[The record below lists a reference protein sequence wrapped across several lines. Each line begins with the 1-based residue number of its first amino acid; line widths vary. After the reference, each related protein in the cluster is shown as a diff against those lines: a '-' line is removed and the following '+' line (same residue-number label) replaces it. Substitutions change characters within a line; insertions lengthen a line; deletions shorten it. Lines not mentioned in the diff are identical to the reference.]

1 MPEATQAS
9 ALDCGPAALAA
20 LLGGCGL
27 ARSFEELR
35 ERCRTGR
42 DGTSVDALEEVAIEQ
57 GLDAE
62 QVLVPVD
69 YPTLAAA
76 ACVPCI
82 LVVALPSGAT
92 HFVTLWRLHGRRAQV
107 MDPAAGRRWPSL
119 RDLERDIYRHRMVVP
134 AAAWR
139 AWAASEG
146 ALLPL
151 AARLAELGISGTERE
166 ALIGGAASDDGWL
179 ALAGLDAAIRF
190 VRQLVAAGGLR
201 RGADAGGLLRV
212 MLDRALE
219 PAGRGQGIVLPTT
232 CWSARPAAP
241 GVDGGERVV
250 CEGAVLVRV
259 RGYRSAEASGV
270 RRARSGGTARRAA
283 AWRRGGGRLA
293 RAASPEGSAAAA
305 GSETTAGGTGAD
317 RLAGANGGNS
327 SGGAVDRGRSGT
339 AADREHLGAAT
350 GRERIQD
357 AADRERRRGGEPP
370 GCETGHVCSGQR
382 RGIPGG
388 GTGVALALASVG
400 AACCRFAEAALLVAA
415 LEILGAAPSRGVRAV
430 VLAALLVLGAA
441 VLLFELAAAGA
452 AQSLGRRRETVLR
465 LRLAAKL
472 PRLPDRYL
480 RTRLLADLAERAH
493 RLADLRRG
501 PELAAATM
509 GCGLDLLLAT
519 AGIVWLDPGL
529 AAGAIAAGAG
539 ALAVPLLLLPRYEE
553 RSRRVRTH
561 GGALAALYLDVLRG
575 RAAIRTHGAAS
586 AFRRRHEELLG
597 GWLRARRAAE
607 AAGSWLE
614 AGVQGLLSLVA
625 AGLVLGHVRRHGL
638 DPQSLVLALWAFQA
652 AAAGQRLALLAGRG
666 LPLDRSL
673 RRRIE
678 EPLAAAEEPGIAE
691 GRTEREPRA
700 PAVVEDAAL
709 ELAGMQEG
717 CGAECSREAP
727 GSAAAVAECGRRE
740 AAGRSG
746 GAAVVTL
753 AGGGARGDGVESPR
767 ARAGALGRERDGR
780 WGAKPALAATGG
792 QPSAGM
798 ALTWEGCTVE
808 CDGRPLLRDLDLA
821 IAAGEHVAVLGS
833 SGAGKS
839 TLLGTVLGW
848 QRPAAGCLWVD
859 GRRFEGAVAAEV
871 RRATA
876 WAAPEVALWRGSLLA
891 NLAGVE
897 DGRLPP
903 EESSGGAGW
912 REEAALAPAE
922 ALRAAELL
930 ELVPQLARGL
940 QEPLGE
946 AGGRLS
952 GGEGQRLRFA
962 RALRR
967 PGVRLALLDEPFRGL
982 GPDQRRELLAAA
994 RARWRRATLLCVTHS
1009 PGEAA
1014 GFDRV
1019 VILEQGRLV
1028 EEGRPEVMAA
1038 RHGSYYGAMLD
1049 AEARAAAALG
1059 GSGWRRLH
1067 LAGGRLV
1074 ETQGAERQADAEQP
1088 LLRLAAPGESACSEA
1103 TAAGTLR
1110 GAAGMRE

>member
-1 MPEATQAS
+1 MGRGRLQ
-9 ALDCGPAALAA
+9 DGVD
-20 LLGGCGL
+20 
-27 ARSFEELR
+27 R
-35 ERCRTGR
+35 ER
-42 DGTSVDALEEVAIEQ
+42 
-57 GLDAE
+57 
-62 QVLVPVD
+62 
-69 YPTLAAA
+69 
-76 ACVPCI
+76 
-82 LVVALPSGAT
+82 
-92 HFVTLWRLHGRRAQV
+92 W
-107 MDPAAGRRWPSL
+107 
-119 RDLERDIYRHRMVVP
+119 
-134 AAAWR
+134 
-139 AWAASEG
+139 
-146 ALLPL
+146 
-151 AARLAELGISGTERE
+151 
-166 ALIGGAASDDGWL
+166 
-179 ALAGLDAAIRF
+179 
-190 VRQLVAAGGLR
+190 
-201 RGADAGGLLRV
+201 
-212 MLDRALE
+212 
-219 PAGRGQGIVLPTT
+219 
-232 CWSARPAAP
+232 
-241 GVDGGERVV
+241 GGE
-250 CEGAVLVRV
+250 
-259 RGYRSAEASGV
+259 SP
-270 RRARSGGTARRAA
+270 
-283 AWRRGGGRLA
+283 GR
-293 RAASPEGSAAAA
+293 
-305 GSETTAGGTGAD
+305 ETG
-317 RLAGANGGNS
+317 
-327 SGGAVDRGRSGT
+327 RGRSSHRPEI
-339 AADREHLGAAT
+339 A
-350 GRERIQD
+350 
-357 AADRERRRGGEPP
+357 
-370 GCETGHVCSGQR
+370 
-382 RGIPGG
+382 GG
-388 GTGVALALASVG
+388 GTGVALALATLG
-400 AACCRFAEAALLVAA
+400 AACCRFVEAALLVAA
-415 LEILGAAPSRGVRAV
+415 LEILGAAPPRGVRAV

-441 VLLFELAAAGA
+441 AVLLELTAAGA

-493 RLADLRRG
+493 RIADLRRG
-501 PELAAATM
+501 PELAAAAL
-509 GCGLDLLLAT
+509 GCGLDLLLVT

-575 RAAIRTHGAAS
+575 RAAIRAHGAAS

-607 AAGSWLE
+607 AAGAWLE
-614 AGVQGLLSLVA
+614 AGAQGLLSLAA
-625 AGLVLGHVRRHGL
+625 AGLVVGHVRRHGL

-652 AAAGQRLALLAGRG
+652 VAAGQRLALLAGRG

-678 EPLAAAEEPGIAE
+678 EPLATAEEAGSAE
-691 GRTEREPRA
+691 GRTEWGPRA

-727 GSAAAVAECGRRE
+727 SSMAAVAERGRRE
-740 AAGRSG
+740 AAERSG

-767 ARAGALGRERDGR
+767 ARAGSLGRERDDR

-808 CDGRPLLRDLDLA
+808 CEGRPLLRDLDLA

-839 TLLGTVLGW
+839 TLLGTILGW

-859 GRRFEGAVAAEV
+859 GRRLEGAVTAEV

-903 EESSGGAGW
+903 EKSSGGAGW
-912 REEAALAPAE
+912 GEEAALAPTE
-922 ALRAAELL
+922 ALRAAQLL

-1009 PGEAA
+1009 PGEAT

-1028 EEGRPEVMAA
+1028 EEGGPEMLAA
-1038 RHGSYYGAMLD
+1038 RRGSCYRAMLD

-1088 LLRLAAPGESACSEA
+1088 LLRLAAAGESGGAEA
-1103 TAAGTLR
+1103 TAAGILR
-1110 GAAGMRE
+1110 GAAGIRE

>member
-1 MPEATQAS
+1 
-9 ALDCGPAALAA
+9 
-20 LLGGCGL
+20 
-27 ARSFEELR
+27 
-35 ERCRTGR
+35 
-42 DGTSVDALEEVAIEQ
+42 
-57 GLDAE
+57 
-62 QVLVPVD
+62 
-69 YPTLAAA
+69 
-76 ACVPCI
+76 
-82 LVVALPSGAT
+82 
-92 HFVTLWRLHGRRAQV
+92 
-107 MDPAAGRRWPSL
+107 MDPAAGRRWPTVSTL
-119 RDLERDIYRHRMVVP
+119 QREIYRHRAVVP

-146 ALLPL
+146 ALLAL
-151 AARLAELGISGTERE
+151 AARMAELGIAAADRRD
-166 ALIGGAASDDGWL
+166 LIGAASGDRGWL
-179 ALAGLDAAIRF
+179 PLAALDAAVRF

-201 RGADAGGLLRV
+201 RGGDAVRLLRA
-212 MLDRALE
+212 MHDRALE
-219 PAGRGQGIVLPTT
+219 PAGRGQGIVVPTA

-241 GVDGGERVV
+241 GVDGGDRVA

-259 RGYRSAEASGV
+259 RGYRSVAVSGAQ
-270 RRARSGGTARRAA
+270 RARPAGTARRAA
-283 AWRRGGGRLA
+283 AWRWGRD
-293 RAASPEGSAAAA
+293 RAAGAAGHEGSVAAA
-305 GSETTAGGTGAD
+305 GGKAAGAAGVD
-317 RLAGANGGNS
+317 RPAGANGGNS
-327 SGGAVDRGRSGT
+327 SGNEMDRGR
-339 AADREHLGAAT
+339 LGA
-350 GRERIQD
+350 
-357 AADRERRRGGEPP
+357 AADRERRGAAKGRERRQEAADRERQRAGEPP
-370 GCETGHVCSGQR
+370 GRETGHVRSAQR
-382 RGIPGG
+382 PGIPGG
-388 GTGVALALASVG
+388 GTGAALALASVG

-415 LEILGAAPSRGVRAV
+415 LEILGAAPSRGVRAA

-441 VLLFELAAAGA
+441 ALLFELAAAGA

-480 RTRLLADLAERAH
+480 RTRLVADLAERAH
-493 RLADLRRG
+493 RIADLRRG
-501 PELAAATM
+501 PELAAVAM
-509 GCGLDLLLAT
+509 GGGLDLLLAT

-529 AAGAIAAGAG
+529 AAGALAAGAG
-539 ALAVPLLLLPRYEE
+539 ALVVPLLLLPRYEE
-553 RSRRVRTH
+553 RSRRVREQ

-575 RAAIRTHGAAS
+575 RAAIRAHGAAS

-597 GWLRARRAAE
+597 GWLRARRAVE
-607 AAGSWLE
+607 AAGTWLE
-614 AGVQGLLSLVA
+614 AGTQGLLSLGA
-625 AGLVLGHVRRHGL
+625 AGLVLGHIRRHGL
-638 DPQSLVLALWAFQA
+638 DPQTLVLALWAFQA
-652 AAAGQRLALLAGRG
+652 LAAGQRLALLAGRG

-678 EPLAAAEEPGIAE
+678 EPLAAAEEPRSAE

-700 PAVVEDAAL
+700 PAVVEEAAL

-727 GSAAAVAECGRRE
+727 SGAAAVAERGRRE
-740 AAGRSG
+740 AAGGSG
-746 GAAVVTL
+746 GAAVVAL
-753 AGGGARGDGVESPR
+753 LGGGARGDGVESPR
-767 ARAGALGRERDGR
+767 VRDGAPERERDDR
-780 WGAKPALAATGG
+780 WGAEPALAATGG
-792 QPSAGM
+792 QPAAGM
-798 ALTWEGCTVE
+798 VLTWEGCTLE

-839 TLLGTVLGW
+839 TLLGTLLGW

-859 GRRFEGAVAAEV
+859 GRRLEGAVTAEV

-876 WAAPEVALWRGSLLA
+876 WAAPEVTLWRGSLLA
-891 NLAGVE
+891 NLAYVE

-903 EESSGGAGW
+903 EESSCGVGSE
-912 REEAALAPAE
+912 EEAALAPAE

-967 PGVRLALLDEPFRGL
+967 PGIRLALLDEPFRGL

-1009 PGEAA
+1009 PGEAMD
-1014 GFDRV
+1014 FDRV

-1028 EEGRPEVMAA
+1028 EEGRPEVLAA
-1038 RHGSYYGAMLD
+1038 RRGSCYRAMLD

-1067 LAGGRLV
+1067 LAGGRLI
-1074 ETQGAERQADAEQP
+1074 ETQGAERHPDAERP
-1088 LLRLAAPGESACSEA
+1088 LLRLAAPGESRCAEA

-1110 GAAGMRE
+1110 EAAGMRE